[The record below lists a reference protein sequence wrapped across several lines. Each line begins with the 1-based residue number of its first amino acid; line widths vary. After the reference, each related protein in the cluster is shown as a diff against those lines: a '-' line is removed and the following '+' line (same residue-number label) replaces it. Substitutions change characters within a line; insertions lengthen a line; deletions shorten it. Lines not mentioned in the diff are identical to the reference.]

1 METTDG
7 DKLATRDAN
16 YTHLFDTQ
24 PLTSVGL
31 DTDVT
36 QHGLKLVQGHTYH
49 VLVLAADESGGCVET
64 SAAFT
69 VDITLPVAGQIEV
82 GPDSGLVR

>member
-7 DKLATRDAN
+7 DTSASRDAN

-24 PLTSVGL
+24 PLTSVSL

-36 QHGLKLVQGHTYH
+36 QHGLTLVQGLTYH
-49 VLVLAADESGGCVET
+49 VLVLAVDESGGCVET
-64 SAAFT
+64 SATFT
-69 VDITLPVAGQIEV
+69 VDTTPPIAGQIGV
-82 GPDSGLVR
+82 GPDNGLVR